1 MERADRPQ
9 LSRTLTKAE
18 ETHQV
23 TEDAIRRAALPGT
36 GLGAMRLCADGH
48 NDANRQSTV
57 RLRLML
63 LGQSTGMWSD
73 TAVQPMV

>member
-1 MERADRPQ
+1 MQ
-9 LSRTLTKAE
+9 
-18 ETHQV
+18 
-23 TEDAIRRAALPGT
+23 
-36 GLGAMRLCADGH
+36 LCADGH

-63 LGQSTGMWSD
+63 LGQSTAMWSD